1 MNRKDN
7 WCFDGAA
14 CGRLGSLVQVISPS
28 MNERAMASRLR
39 TLWADAGIDTVTD
52 VMGNLHGVAN
62 PSGTIHVG
70 LAAHMD
76 TVAIQITRI
85 LPGGQMQ
92 FRSIGLSQYVLLGQR
107 MKVLTGHGCVD
118 GVIGFDPTSQYGQ
131 PKGLVPDDLW
141 LDIGARDYEEASAQV
156 EVGDLAVLSPV
167 LNDMCGDCLCGTGM
181 DNRVGLFVMTECVTA
196 FARSPH
202 PAVCL
207 HALGTVQEEVG
218 LRGAAVAAAFH
229 RLDACFVLDVDYATD
244 TPTPHE
250 NQMGALH
257 LGRGVGLHVKS
268 DNSPILREL
277 ACDVARRRGI
287 PFQKTL
293 GRFLYGGTDASPLQ
307 LQCGGMAV
315 LNVNIPCR
323 YMHSPAETCSKSDVE
338 SAIRLLWG
346 MIGEIG
352 DRRMSSFVPY

>member
-118 GVIGFDPTSQYGQ
+118 GVIGFSLS
-131 PKGLVPDDLW
+131 GLML
-141 LDIGARDYEEASAQV
+141 E
-156 EVGDLAVLSPV
+156 
-167 LNDMCGDCLCGTGM
+167 
-181 DNRVGLFVMTECVTA
+181 
-196 FARSPH
+196 
-202 PAVCL
+202 
-207 HALGTVQEEVG
+207 
-218 LRGAAVAAAFH
+218 
-229 RLDACFVLDVDYATD
+229 
-244 TPTPHE
+244 
-250 NQMGALH
+250 
-257 LGRGVGLHVKS
+257 VKS
-268 DNSPILREL
+268 MYRQAAMLMVINVFMFFMFIL
-277 ACDVARRRGI
+277 I
-287 PFQKTL
+287 
-293 GRFLYGGTDASPLQ
+293 
-307 LQCGGMAV
+307 
-315 LNVNIPCR
+315 
-323 YMHSPAETCSKSDVE
+323 
-338 SAIRLLWG
+338 
-346 MIGEIG
+346 
-352 DRRMSSFVPY
+352 